1 MKVKIVNVTDFDGKE
16 KDKWIW
22 GEVRIAD
29 PYPPKV
35 GERLWLYCEDMS
47 KVRSTSEVKGIQ
59 PSLGN
64 QTDYYTQNSI
74 YRLEVIE

>member
-1 MKVKIVNVTDFDGKE
+1 MRLGLQIRIHQKI
-16 KDKWIW
+16 
-22 GEVRIAD
+22 
-29 PYPPKV
+29 

-59 PSLGN
+59 PSLDN

-74 YRLEVIE
+74 YRLEVIK